1 MPDLSS
7 PAVPDN
13 ALNVPGLAEVL
24 LNVSPAGMMLLRP
37 VYAPDGAEIIDF
49 MWGPLNAAAQQLL
62 GLPAQPTESFL
73 TLFPTAGQHGVFDFY
88 RDAFVSGEMARRN
101 NLYQHDGL
109 DGYYALVAQRH
120 ADTLVVSFTDA
131 NDQPRTAVEE
141 ALRASQARENAARA
155 EADAERAT
163 LQRTL
168 EQAPVAI
175 AIMAGPTHIITF
187 ANTEMALIWGRSPA
201 SLLGQPHFAA
211 LPDLT
216 GQGFEAI
223 FDDVYHTGKPCH
235 LQKLA
240 VDVDRL
246 GHGQPIRGYFNIV
259 YHPLRDARN
268 EITGIVASAVEVTG
282 QVLARQYAELL
293 NQELEALVLTRTQAL
308 RHAHAATER
317 EREQLYQVFEQT
329 PVAIAILRGPN
340 LRVELANP
348 AVAAIWGREPAQVL
362 GRPYFEAVPDTA
374 GQGFEQLMANV
385 LATGRPAT
393 ITEAPVT
400 LARVHTGR
408 PAQAYVNF
416 AFQPLHDD
424 EGHITGLVASG
435 TEVTEQVLARQQ
447 VQQLNEELRA
457 GNNALAARMQA
468 RTQQLEQSRQAAQR
482 QQNELAR
489 VFEQAP
495 VAIAVY
501 RGPNYI
507 IELAN
512 PTVCRLWG
520 RTRDQL
526 IGKGLFEAL
535 PEVAG
540 MGFEALLDQVM
551 ATGVP
556 YVAHAMPA
564 VHERDG
570 RRDTVYWDFVYVAMH
585 EDDGSIYGAMVV
597 ATEVTGQVLARQ
609 QVQQLNEELE
619 VRVTERS
626 AEAHAALRQAQS
638 QREQLREQ
646 QGLLRQILGQVPA
659 SVATLAGPEHRFT
672 FFNDQYQALSAE
684 RVGLGLTVAEVFPEM
699 VAQGFIDLLDNVY
712 ATGQPFLGK
721 DMPLQLLASGAS
733 QPGQRYV
740 DFIYQPLTDGQGQ
753 TQGILAFI
761 VDSTETVLARRQA
774 DTLQAAALAAVQ
786 RRAQQRQE
794 LYQIFAQT
802 PVAIVLLREPDHRI
816 DYFNPAFEELFP
828 PEEWA
833 GPLQSH
839 RLDEV
844 YPRIKMAGLMELLDR
859 VFETGETQV
868 IIDMPLANLQPGSP
882 RYVTLSYQAYREE
895 GHIVGVAAFAY
906 DVTEQ
911 VLGRREAETMQAE
924 LLDVAQ
930 RRAQARQDLLSLFE
944 RAPVAVVLLREPNH
958 RIEYYNE
965 AFERL
970 YPGENLRGRTL
981 REAYPA
987 LTTSDVLD
995 HLDRVYQTG
1004 ETYMGLEDRLRTTAP
1019 GPARY
1024 ISFTYQPYRE
1034 DNRIAGVA
1042 VFIYDVTEQVLG
1054 RQQVQALNEELA
1066 AINKEVQATNEELHA
1081 SNTLL
1086 TRTNADLD
1094 TFVYSASHD
1103 LKSPITNI
1111 EGLLLAL
1118 RQQLPAEAQAAPL
1131 VPRLLEMMDGAVARF
1146 QETLGYLT
1154 DVTRLQQA
1162 QADQPAEAVDLP
1174 ALVEAVRLDILPE
1187 LAAAG
1192 ATLTT
1197 DLAGCHAVYF
1207 PPKNLR
1213 SILYNLLSNA
1223 IKYHDPARP
1232 PLVQLRARSDH
1243 AGQLV
1248 LEVQDNGL
1256 GLSLPQQGE
1265 LFRLFRRLHSH
1276 VAGSG
1281 VGLYMVKKMVDN
1293 AGGTL
1298 AVHSEPG
1305 VGSIFTVTLPAAYQ
1319 AQP

>member
-7 PAVPDN
+7 PAAPDN
-13 ALNVPGLAEVL
+13 ALRVPGLAEVL
-24 LNVSPAGMMLLRP
+24 LNISPAGLLLLRP
-37 VYAPDGAEIIDF
+37 VYAADGVDVIDF
-49 MWGPLNAAAQQLL
+49 SWESLNAAAQQMLA
-62 GLPAQPTESFL
+62 LPAQPSGSFL
-73 TLFPTAGQHGVFDFY
+73 TLFPTADQHGVFGFY
-88 RDAFVSGEMARRN
+88 RDAFRSGQLARRQH
-101 NLYQHDGL
+101 LYQHDGL

-120 ADTLVVSFTDA
+120 ADVLVVSFTDA

-141 ALRASQARENAARA
+141 ALRASQAREQAARA
-155 EADAERAT
+155 EAEAERAT

-168 EQAPVAI
+168 EQAPVAV
-175 AIMAGPTHIITF
+175 AIMAGPAHVITF

-201 SLLGQPHFAA
+201 SLLGQPHFEA

-223 FDDVYHTGKPCH
+223 FADVYHTGKPCH
-235 LQKLA
+235 LQALA

-246 GHGQPIRGYFNIV
+246 GHGQPIRGYYDIV
-259 YHPLRDARN
+259 YQPLRDAQGN
-268 EITGIVASAVEVTG
+268 ITGIIASAVEVTE
-282 QVLARQYAELL
+282 QMLARQKLEQL
-293 NQELEALVLTRTQAL
+293 NQELETQVLTRTQAL
-308 RHAHAATER
+308 RQAYAATER
-317 EREQLYQVFEQT
+317 EREQLYQVFEQM

-340 LRVELANP
+340 LRIELANP
-348 AVAAIWGREPAQVL
+348 ALAAIWGREPDQVL
-362 GRPYFEAVPDTA
+362 GRPYFEALPETSS
-374 GQGFEQLMANV
+374 QGFGQLLGNV
-385 LATGRPAT
+385 LTTGQPAT

-400 LARVHTGR
+400 LARTHTGQ
-408 PAQAYVNF
+408 PTQAYVNF
-416 AFQPLHDD
+416 TFQPLHDA
-424 EGHITGLVASG
+424 EGTITGLVASG
-435 TEVTEQVLARQQ
+435 SEVTGQVLARRQILR
-447 VQQLNEELRA
+447 LNEELKASNDALEARVQTRTREMQQA
-457 GNNALAARMQA
+457 RLAA
-468 RTQQLEQSRQAAQR
+468 ER

-501 RGPNYI
+501 RGPHYI

-520 RTRDQL
+520 RTPEQIL
-526 IGKGLFEAL
+526 GKGLFEAL

-540 MGFEALLDQVM
+540 MGFEELLDQVM
-551 ATGVP
+551 VTGEP
-556 YVAHAMPA
+556 HVAHAMPA

-570 RRDTVYWDFVYVAMH
+570 RRDTVYWDFVYVAMY
-585 EDDGSIYGAMVV
+585 EDDGRIYGAMVV
-597 ATEVTGQVLARQ
+597 ATEVTEQVLARQ
-609 QVQQLNEELE
+609 QVQQLNDELE
-619 VRVTERS
+619 VRVAART
-626 AEAHAALRQAQS
+626 AETQAALREAQA

-646 QGLLRQILGQVPA
+646 QSLLRQILGQVPA
-659 SVATLAGPEHRFT
+659 SVATLIGPEHRFA
-672 FFNDQYQALSAE
+672 FFNDRYQALSAE
-684 RVGLGLTVAEVFPEM
+684 RVELGLTVAEVFPE
-699 VAQGFIDLLDNVY
+699 VVQQGFIGLLDKVY
-712 ATGQPFLGK
+712 ATGEPFIGK
-721 DMPLQLLASGAS
+721 DLPIELLDATTG

-740 DFIYQPLTDGQGQ
+740 DFIYQPLRDGQDQ
-753 TQGILAFI
+753 VQGILAFI
-761 VDSTETVLARRQA
+761 IDTTGKVLARRQA

-833 GPLQSH
+833 GGPLQGH

-844 YPRIKMAGLMELLDR
+844 YPRIRMAGLVELLDR
-859 VFETGETQV
+859 VFDTGETQV
-868 IIDMPLANLQPGSP
+868 VIDMPLADLQPGSP

-895 GHIVGVAAFAY
+895 GRIVGVAAFAY
-906 DVTEQ
+906 DVTDQ
-911 VLGRREAETMQAE
+911 VLARQQLEAQQAE
-924 LLDVAQ
+924 LQ
-930 RRAQARQDLLSLFE
+930 GLFDQ
-944 RAPVAVVLLREPNH
+944 APVAICVFRGDDYVLELVNPLMGEMLGHTPASIVNRPMFEAVPDLDGQGLRE
-958 RIEYYNE
+958 
-965 AFERL
+965 
-970 YPGENLRGRTL
+970 
-981 REAYPA
+981 
-987 LTTSDVLD
+987 VLD
-995 HLDRVYQTG
+995 EVRRSGVPFVAQGQPIRMARHAAGDPGYFNFVYQPLRRSTG
-1004 ETYMGLEDRLRTTAP
+1004 PE
-1019 GPARY
+1019 
-1024 ISFTYQPYRE
+1024 
-1034 DNRIAGVA
+1034 GVVCVA
-1042 VFIYDVTEQVLG
+1042 TEVTEQVLG
-1054 RQQVQALNEELA
+1054 RQQVQQLNEELA
-1066 AINKEVQATNEELHA
+1066 AINEKVQATNEELHE

-1131 VPRLLEMMDGAVARF
+1131 VSRLLEMMDGAVARF
-1146 QETLGYLT
+1146 QETLGHLT
-1154 DVTRLQQA
+1154 DVTRLQQTL
-1162 QADQPAEAVDLP
+1162 ADQPAEAVDVP

-1187 LAAAG
+1187 LTAAA

-1197 DLAGCHAVYF
+1197 DLAGCQAVYF

-1223 IKYHDPARP
+1223 IKYHDPTRP
-1232 PLVQLRARSDH
+1232 GLVQLRAHTSPT
-1243 AGQLV
+1243 GQLV

-1256 GLSLPQQGE
+1256 GLTPAQQSG
-1265 LFRLFRRLHSH
+1265 LFQLFRRLHSH
-1276 VAGSG
+1276 VPGSG

-1305 VGSIFTVTLPAAYQ
+1305 VGTTFTVMLPAAYR